1 MVSKMVSIS
10 RDNLVRMMSDNE
22 FYEKNAAFNDAK
34 SVMESCT
41 AAYNESGRR
50 AGCHCR
56 ADTKL
61 LIPCLDKFIAILED
75 AKENEDTYDVVND
88 FVRYVSKDQDISN
101 VGVSLYF
108 QATNSDAMKRYE
120 YYELRKS

>member
-34 SVMESCT
+34 SFMESCT

-75 AKENEDTYDVVND
+75 AKENEDEYDVVND